1 MHRTP
6 EQNRKIWGLVAKL
19 GQISGRG
26 REWAEGIMRVICGGL
41 TGSEKTS
48 ALTVEQADRL
58 IAELQA
64 RIGGRGETEKGRIGE
79 AATPP
84 LPLSGSPVRSS
95 PPLAPDPHATIT
107 RDQQRVLDHM
117 YKDAGISVPQAFN
130 QRTIKKPWPQ
140 TRGEANKIYQALEA
154 MIVRRISRTEV
165 ETLLAT
171 LQSVEWSWRLTKWE
185 RDFIADLNRQLTAA
199 TGSGTWR
206 TSRKLGKLLEIWRV
220 RAEAKEMGAKPSGVG
235 HGAPKE
241 KR

>member
-1 MHRTP
+1 MAHRTP

-26 REWAEGIMRVICGGL
+26 REWAEGIMRLICGGL
-41 TGSEKTS
+41 TGSESTS
-48 ALTVEQADRL
+48 QLTPEQADRL

-64 RIGGRGETEKGRIGE
+64 RIGGRGPGVG
-79 AATPP
+79 
-84 LPLSGSPVRSS
+84 GSKTKP
-95 PPLAPDPHATIT
+95 APDPHAIIT

-206 TSRKLGKLLEIWRV
+206 TARKLGKLLEIWRV